1 MSKKKKDVLND
12 KETIKDVDDVK
23 KDVTASEDSEAEQ
36 DVTEDVSTEEET
48 LTQEEQMQQEIDELK
63 AEISN
68 LQKEVLKQ
76 HADVENTKKRLEKQH
91 VTDRKYAAF
100 GIAKALIEPLDNFD
114 MALSHM
120 KDDDKTK
127 SFVQGFKMINKQLHQ
142 ALESEGVKEIDALG
156 EEFDPKYHQAVMKEP
171 SDDTDSDIVIEVLQ
185 KGYMYKDRVIR
196 PAMVKISE

>member
-12 KETIKDVDDVK
+12 KETIKDVDAVK
-23 KDVTASEDSEAEQ
+23 KDVESSDLDEEKTDIE
-36 DVTEDVSTEEET
+36 TESTEEET
-48 LTQEEQMQQEIDELK
+48 LTQEEQLQQEIDELK
-63 AEISN
+63 SEISE

-127 SFVQGFKMINKQLHQ
+127 SFIQGFKMINKQLHQ